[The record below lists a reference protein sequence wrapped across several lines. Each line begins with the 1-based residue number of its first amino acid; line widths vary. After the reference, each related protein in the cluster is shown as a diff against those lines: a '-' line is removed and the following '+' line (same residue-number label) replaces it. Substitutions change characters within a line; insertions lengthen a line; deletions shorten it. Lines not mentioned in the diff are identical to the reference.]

1 MEKKDK
7 SIELRSEK
15 VRNIIGQVPSALV
28 RSGTLIICIVLVIL
42 FVISIF
48 VPYRETISVQV
59 EIKTY
64 PEAHFIHSSEAGFF
78 LSDSILATIH
88 TGSTIG
94 YIIGKS
100 STKKIISPITGDI
113 LMNTNN
119 QAYIDKGGLLCM
131 IIPKNHICYGI
142 TEIAIEDYDKVK
154 QGNRIIMT
162 LGKGS
167 TINGVIEKR
176 YPLSD
181 NQYSHKVKI
190 KFEKDTLEDKLAIS
204 TIKNAKIILNDVS
217 ILKKFVSSVGMNK

>member
-1 MEKKDK
+1 
-7 SIELRSEK
+7 
-15 VRNIIGQVPSALV
+15 
-28 RSGTLIICIVLVIL
+28 
-42 FVISIF
+42 
-48 VPYRETISVQV
+48 
-59 EIKTY
+59 
-64 PEAHFIHSSEAGFF
+64 
-78 LSDSILATIH
+78 
-88 TGSTIG
+88 
-94 YIIGKS
+94 
-100 STKKIISPITGDI
+100 
-113 LMNTNN
+113 
-119 QAYIDKGGLLCM
+119 M

-167 TINGVIEKR
+167 TIDGVIEKR

-217 ILKKFVSSVGMNK
+217 ILKKFVSSVGMDK